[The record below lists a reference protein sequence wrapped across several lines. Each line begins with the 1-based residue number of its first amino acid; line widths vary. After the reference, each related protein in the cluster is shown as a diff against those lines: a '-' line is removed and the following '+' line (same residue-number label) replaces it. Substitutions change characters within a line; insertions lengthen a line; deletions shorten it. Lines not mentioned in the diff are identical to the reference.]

1 MLLILFFLTAELYSC
16 CAEFCN
22 GPKKEIQNDSTFIL
36 RGPCPSD
43 NPLFVPV
50 TDSVLYQCDDEKPI
64 GIYLPLWNI
73 SGLSGSPFLSTEG
86 SEHSITVTQTISPTI
101 TVNTTLNILV
111 REQYLME
118 PVINIQCGLCS
129 ASICFDNTGDK
140 LRENIISDPVILVA
154 FSESILFMN
163 NHVIYIPI

>member
-1 MLLILFFLTAELYSC
+1 MTRDRAARELLILLFIIAKLYSC

-22 GPKKEIQNDSTFIL
+22 GPKKEIQNGDTFIL

-50 TDSVLYQCDDEKPI
+50 NDSVLYQCDDEKPS
-64 GIYLPLWNI
+64 GTYLPLWNI
-73 SGLSGSPFLSTEG
+73 SGLSGSPFLNDEG
-86 SEHSITVTQTISPTI
+86 SEHTITVTETTSPD

-111 REQYLME
+111 REQYVME
-118 PVINIQCGLCS
+118 PVINIQCGLCFLS
-129 ASICFDNTGDK
+129 VCFDNTGDK

-154 FSESILFMN
+154 FSESILFC
-163 NHVIYIPI
+163 